1 MVAELFNITKP
12 HLAIFG
18 EKDYQ
23 QLAVIQQLV
32 RDLNMDIGCKG
43 GKGQAHRY

>member
-23 QLAVIQQLV
+23 QLAVIQQMV

-43 GKGQAHRY
+43 GKSQQIV

>member
-23 QLAVIQQLV
+23 QLAVIQQMV
-32 RDLNMDIGCKG
+32 RDLNMDIGCNG
-43 GKGQAHRY
+43 RKGQAHRY

>member
-1 MVAELFNITKP
+1 VVAGLVNITKP

-23 QLAVIQQLV
+23 QLTAIQQMV
-32 RDLNMDIGCKG
+32 RDLNMDIGYNG
-43 GKGQAHRY
+43 GKGQAHR

>member
-1 MVAELFNITKP
+1 VVLELVNTTKP

-23 QLAVIQQLV
+23 QLTAIQQMV